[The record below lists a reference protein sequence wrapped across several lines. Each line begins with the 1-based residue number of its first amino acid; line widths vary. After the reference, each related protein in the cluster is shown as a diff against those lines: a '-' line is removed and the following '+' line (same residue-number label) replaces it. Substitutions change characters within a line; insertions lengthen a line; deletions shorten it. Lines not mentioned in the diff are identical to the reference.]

1 MTPPQDTVYPENQLP
16 QHTKV
21 CPKCG
26 IEKPID
32 DFYRRNERVNRS
44 SYCKKCCNA
53 YKPKQTIFPTVKI
66 CCCVDCIHTGEE
78 QSVSNFHRNHRK
90 RDGYNPSCKDCVR
103 EASKRFRLNNPEKI
117 RQWQKEWAEENP
129 EKFNAKKLRAN
140 LKRRI
145 QREAIKELGVK
156 NIKKF
161 THGWSRNIMW
171 GIKPRAEKKGV
182 PFDMKES
189 DLVDTRTGKLPE
201 FCPIFPHIKLDYDAG
216 SDRRTWACV
225 DRIVPELGY
234 TSGNVW
240 VISQAANTW
249 KSNGSNPAERSRIV
263 EIMIGRTKKKVNV
276 QQPSLFDNL

>member
-1 MTPPQDTVYPENQLP
+1 MWDRLIVKSNRSLFSIILLLSSPLCGTMECRGCCPGQSLIGQEPTMTPHKTQLYPENQLP

-103 EASKRFRLNNPEKI
+103 EASKRFRLNNPDKI

-129 EKFNAKKLRAN
+129 EKFNAKK
-140 LKRRI
+140 
-145 QREAIKELGVK
+145 
-156 NIKKF
+156 
-161 THGWSRNIMW
+161 T
-171 GIKPRAEKKGV
+171 
-182 PFDMKES
+182 
-189 DLVDTRTGKLPE
+189 
-201 FCPIFPHIKLDYDAG
+201 
-216 SDRRTWACV
+216 
-225 DRIVPELGY
+225 
-234 TSGNVW
+234 TS
-240 VISQAANTW
+240 
-249 KSNGSNPAERSRIV
+249 
-263 EIMIGRTKKKVNV
+263 
-276 QQPSLFDNL
+276 